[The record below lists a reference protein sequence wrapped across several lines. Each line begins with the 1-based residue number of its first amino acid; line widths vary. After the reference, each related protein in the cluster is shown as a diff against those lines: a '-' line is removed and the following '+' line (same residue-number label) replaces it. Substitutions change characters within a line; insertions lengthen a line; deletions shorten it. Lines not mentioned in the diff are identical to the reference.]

1 MSTLTF
7 FQFFQGCVQL
17 IIYVSDQTTRSQKK
31 GIKQFILCTYLH
43 SFVYIVRIDDTY
55 NVPHTLLQLV
65 PAR

>member
-1 MSTLTF
+1 M
-7 FQFFQGCVQL
+7 
-17 IIYVSDQTTRSQKK
+17 YQTRQPEVKKK